1 MNNIDEYQKVV
12 SALKRRKKGATAA
25 DVCAA
30 TALPLSSVRELL
42 PKAADEFSG
51 HLQVTQSGEI
61 LYHFPFGF
69 SSRYRGWKAGIKKTF
84 FFFKKGLKTAL
95 VFLFKI
101 WIMTMLIGYFIAF
114 LAIALA
120 SVVLSMVIQSKS
132 SNDGRSS
139 SFAMPNLF
147 GLIWRIWFIQEVTKP
162 RYGSRAVFKDKKK
175 GKPLHKAIFSFIFG
189 EEDPNKDWIEREN
202 KAVIAYVQANRGVI
216 SLAEYMA
223 FSGENSID
231 AEKSILSFCSNFGGS
246 PEVTEE
252 GTIVYRFDELLLKA
266 DQKTLKELLPP
277 IKRTKIFSE
286 NKKSMNTWFIVINA
300 VNLIFGS
307 YYFYNSLTT
316 GFLTSEIQ
324 YQSASYLYAFT
335 HILLE
340 IFTQNP
346 VMFISIVLG
355 LIPLAFS
362 LFFWL
367 IPVFRYLN
375 EKKENEEIKLSNFKR
390 IAFNKIWSS
399 PKNINP
405 EILVNFLPE
414 AMPKNTSSAC
424 DRVIKDLNVISKAE
438 IEQNED
444 EKTIYSFNEL
454 EDEKVAI
461 EKYRKGINQ
470 KESELG
476 SVVFDSKD

>member
-1 MNNIDEYQKVV
+1 MNINDDYQKVV

-61 LYHFPFGF
+61 LYHFPDGF
-69 SSRYRGWKAGIKKTF
+69 SSRYRGLKAGIKKAVF
-84 FFFKKGLKTAL
+84 YFKKGFKAAL

-101 WIMTMLIGYFIAF
+101 WIMVMLIGYFIAF

-162 RYGSRAVFKDKKK
+162 RYGRVVLQEKKK
-175 GKPLHKAIFSFIFG
+175 GRPLHKAIFSFIFG
-189 EEDPNKDWIEREN
+189 EEDPNKDWIERES

-223 FSGENSID
+223 FSGENSIE
-231 AEKSILSFCSNFGGS
+231 AEKSILKFCSNYGGS

-266 DQKTLKELLPP
+266 DRKTLKELLPP

-286 NKKSMNTWFIVINA
+286 NKKSMNTWFVVINT

-316 GFLTSEIQ
+316 GFLSSEIQ
-324 YQSASYLYAFT
+324 FQSASYLYAFT

-340 IFTQNP
+340 MFTQNP
-346 VMFISIVLG
+346 VIFISIVLG

-362 LFFWL
+362 FLFWL
-367 IPVFRYLN
+367 IPVFRYFN
-375 EKKENEEIKLSNFKR
+375 EKKENEEIKLTNFKR

-405 EILVNFLPE
+405 EILVNSVPE
-414 AMPKNTSSAC
+414 AMPKNTASAC
-424 DRVIKDLNVISKAE
+424 NRVIKDLNVISKAE
-438 IEQNED
+438 IEQNEN
-444 EKTIYSFNEL
+444 EKTIYSFNDL
-454 EDEKVAI
+454 ENEKEAI
-461 EKYRKGINQ
+461 EKYRKSIDQ
-470 KESELG
+470 KNSELG
-476 SVVFDSKD
+476 DVVFDSKQ